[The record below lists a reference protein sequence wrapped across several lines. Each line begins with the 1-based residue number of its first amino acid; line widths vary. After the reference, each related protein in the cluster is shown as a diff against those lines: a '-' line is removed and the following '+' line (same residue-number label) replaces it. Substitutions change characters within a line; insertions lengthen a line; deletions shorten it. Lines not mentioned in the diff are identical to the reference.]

1 MKKTIITVF
10 AFIILFGFAVSSVI
24 AQEWSWSQPITITAP
39 TSGYYED
46 IEFFPLYPAISG
58 RVSESVNDD
67 YEPLILGGTLTS
79 SLTFTN
85 VAIAGQGIK
94 SVFAPPVG
102 TEYIID
108 ADTVALR
115 NGSGYVALD
124 PQPFIP
130 TLEGEFTSIAAG
142 PDGKLY
148 VLFDASDSSQYLL
161 EGTSLIPWEV
171 VKVRFSPRSLNL
183 GSNGNWVTCK
193 ISDFPDGY
201 TPADVDMDRVCI
213 VAVNG
218 KFLAETANPICSKDS
233 GGPFNN
239 RNKKKLIVK
248 FDRKE
253 LAAFIAANP
262 ITDEPNIAKITVTG
276 YGTDETLQ
284 FYGEDTIKTKPAKP
298 PKEPKPKKK

>member
-1 MKKTIITVF
+1 MR
-10 AFIILFGFAVSSVI
+10 
-24 AQEWSWSQPITITAP
+24 
-39 TSGYYED
+39 D
-46 IEFFPLYPAISG
+46 
-58 RVSESVNDD
+58 
-67 YEPLILGGTLTS
+67 
-79 SLTFTN
+79 
-85 VAIAGQGIK
+85 
-94 SVFAPPVG
+94 
-102 TEYIID
+102 
-108 ADTVALR
+108 
-115 NGSGYVALD
+115 GSGYVALD

-148 VLFDASDSSQYLL
+148 VLFDASDGSQYLL
-161 EGTSLIPWEV
+161 EGTSLIPWDI

-218 KFLAETANPICSKDS
+218 KFLAETADPICSKDS